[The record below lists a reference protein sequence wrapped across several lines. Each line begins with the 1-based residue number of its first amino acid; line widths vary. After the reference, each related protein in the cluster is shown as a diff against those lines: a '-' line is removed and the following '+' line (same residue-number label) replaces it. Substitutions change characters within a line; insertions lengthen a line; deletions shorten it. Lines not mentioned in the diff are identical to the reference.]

1 MTLEWDVPACADFP
15 EEVINKI
22 CDRMRTEGYNE
33 DVAVS
38 DIMDE
43 VMGWDDEIYYL
54 WSSDQTKEV
63 LKEIQRRLVGVQI
76 SMFEEE

>member
-15 EEVINKI
+15 EEVINEI

-33 DVAVS
+33 AVAMHE
-38 DIMDE
+38 IMEE

>member
-1 MTLEWDVPACADFP
+1 MTLEWNVPACADFP
-15 EEVINKI
+15 EEMIDQI
-22 CDRMRTEGYNE
+22 CDHMRAIGYNE
-33 DVAVS
+33 AVAVS